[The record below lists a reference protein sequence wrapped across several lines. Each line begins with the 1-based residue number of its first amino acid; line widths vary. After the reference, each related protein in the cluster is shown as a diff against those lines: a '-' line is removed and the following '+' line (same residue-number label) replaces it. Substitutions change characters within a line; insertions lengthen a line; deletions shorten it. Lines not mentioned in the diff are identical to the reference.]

1 MAPPKGFKNPRA
13 GFKPG
18 ISGNP
23 KGRPKVG
30 LSFAEK
36 VRAVV
41 GLDGGKLVEMWSAVA
56 YGRLPTIQKTA
67 ASSAVLYLECLK
79 QLQRDADVRDR
90 ITCSRL
96 LAERG
101 FGAPKQEHEH
111 SGEVSLPTTV
121 IHEYHASS

>member
-1 MAPPKGFKNPRA
+1 MPPRGQKNPKA

-18 ISGNP
+18 VSGNP
-23 KGRPKVG
+23 RGRPKGG

-41 GLDGGKLVEMWSAVA
+41 GIDGGKLVEMWSAVA
-56 YGRLPTIQKTA
+56 YGRLPVVTK

-111 SGEVSLPTTV
+111 SGEIAMPTTV
-121 IHEYHASS
+121 IHEYHQSS